1 MERIDGQLVRP
12 DQPLA
17 IGLAS
22 TVHVADGAVVDVL
35 ESPAQLTT
43 WLRLHADR
51 LGAGPRPDPAR
62 ALGPVRALRDALR
75 HLLRAAVDGTA
86 PAADDVALVN
96 AAVRA
101 APHHTE
107 LRWGR
112 RGGPVAEVV
121 SPPDPL
127 AALLGQLAVDGV
139 DLVTGVHGEVRACEA
154 PSCVLF
160 FVRGHARQAWCSAAC
175 GNRARVAR
183 HYRRTHPV

>member
-1 MERIDGQLVRP
+1 VERIDGQLVRP
-12 DQPLA
+12 DQPIA
-17 IGLAS
+17 IGLVS
-22 TVHVADGAVVDVL
+22 TVHVADGAVVDGL
-35 ESPAQLTT
+35 ASPGQLAT

-51 LGAGPRPDPAR
+51 LGPGPRPDPAR
-62 ALGPVRALRDALR
+62 ALAPVRALRDALHR
-75 HLLRAAVDGTA
+75 LLRAAVDGAA

-96 AAVRA
+96 DAVRA
-101 APHHTE
+101 APQRTE

-121 SPPDPL
+121 APADPL
-127 AALLGQLAVDGV
+127 AALLGQLAADGIE
-139 DLVTGVHGEVRACEA
+139 LVTGAHGEVRACGA

-183 HYRRTHPV
+183 HYRRTH